1 MKHFVRTLLGC
12 ALAAVVSGCL
22 TSHGLLQTAH
32 TEPPRELRFNAGA
45 AGVINENASAAGRD
59 FTTNT
64 TSEPSLRL
72 GLTEHVDA
80 GVAPWLVTGSI
91 LDAKLNLLDNSDR
104 AALAPRMA
112 AGYAFGDRSAFGLE
126 VGVIGSYRLE
136 DGLEPYAGLHFA
148 NHWFEARNHV
158 APSTL
163 KANQQLAEVRGYG
176 DGLVKAAFGLDF
188 HVSHGL
194 HLLLEY
200 AHWLPANN
208 DPGDGYRFVANDIVA
223 LSASYHLSGR

>member
-1 MKHFVRTLLGC
+1 MKLLIAC
-12 ALAAVVSGCL
+12 ALLALTSGCL

-64 TSEPSLRL
+64 TPEPSMRL
-72 GLTEHVDA
+72 GLTEQMDA
-80 GVAPWLVTGSI
+80 GLSPWLVTGAI
-91 LDAKLNLLDNSDR
+91 LDAKVNLLNNLDR

-126 VGVIGSYRLE
+126 LGVIASYLLD
-136 DGLEPYAGLHFA
+136 DGIEPYAGLHFA
-148 NHWFEARNHV
+148 NHWFAANNH
-158 APSTL
+158 AEPSTL
-163 KANQQLAEVRGYG
+163 RANQQLAPLRGYG
-176 DGLVKAAFGLDF
+176 DGLVKAAFGIDVRLTY
-188 HVSHGL
+188 GL

-200 AHWLPANN
+200 AHWIPANN
-208 DPGDGYRFVANDIVA
+208 DPGDGYRFVTNDILA